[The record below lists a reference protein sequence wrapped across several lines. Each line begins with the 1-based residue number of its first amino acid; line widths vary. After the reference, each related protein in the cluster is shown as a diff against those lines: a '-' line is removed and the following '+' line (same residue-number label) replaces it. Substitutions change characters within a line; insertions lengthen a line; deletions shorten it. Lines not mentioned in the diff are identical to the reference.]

1 MFSKIKLLLSIVM
14 LTRFS
19 LELPSIKELLVL
31 TDFSLKG
38 DKNKWH
44 FEAHALKVL

>member
-1 MFSKIKLLLSIVM
+1 MFSKIKVLLSIVM
-14 LTRFS
+14 LIGFS

-38 DKNKWH
+38 DKNK
-44 FEAHALKVL
+44 